1 MNSALGIARNLW
13 LAEGLPA
20 EFLKHLKFHGNPD
33 TAINSSFRIGALAQ
47 ASIGVTGLASAY
59 FHYLRTGVQQDVSV
73 DARHAS
79 LEFQSHSYYTLDG
92 QSGPDLWD
100 PIAGLY
106 PTKDKSFVRIHT
118 NFPHHRRGILDILSL
133 PDAPTTTRAQVATAL
148 VQWKAEEFESVAV
161 SRGMCVSA
169 YRTFGEWDR
178 HPHAKT
184 LIDKPPI
191 SVVKNNDAPKRMITK
206 NTNPLGD
213 IRVLD
218 LSRVLAG
225 PVAGRALAGELLS
238 CWFHLIDL
246 SSF

>member
-1 MNSALGIARNLW
+1 MDRAAQIYGIPSRDFIQPKTKA
-13 LAEGLPA
+13 
-20 EFLKHLKFHGNPD
+20 
-33 TAINSSFRIGALAQ
+33 SF
-47 ASIGVTGLASAY
+47 ASIPISLSKPPSSSQTKTKITI
-59 FHYLRTGVQQDVSV
+59 RTFS
-73 DARHAS
+73 S
-79 LEFQSHSYYTLDG
+79 
-92 QSGPDLWD
+92 
-100 PIAGLY
+100 
-106 PTKDKSFVRIHT
+106 
-118 NFPHHRRGILDILSL
+118 HRRGILDILSL